1 MDIDLETKDRLKTM
15 SDNMGIPQSQIVTF
29 FLVYGFRAVD
39 LEKVDLSNYL
49 IPSLSPIWDHN
60 LNIEQFKQDL
70 TAE

>member
-1 MDIDLETKDRLKTM
+1 M